1 MKRERERGGVAVIVL
16 AAMVAA
22 LGFGAV
28 VIDGGML
35 YHTQARLQSAADI
48 AALAGA
54 RVLPSQGATA
64 AIALATAV
72 AAENGLSGNEI
83 AVTVDLATQS
93 VAVNARRT
101 VNLGLARVLNR
112 PQAEVGASA
121 AAAALSVSGLR
132 GAAPLGVVWR
142 DFVFGQVY
150 DLKVGG
156 GSGEQGWYGALDL
169 GVRGGGAEE
178 YRDDLTYGWEG
189 VLRVGDE
196 VPLKTG
202 NMSGPTEQAIRD
214 RLAMCTHTPT
224 CTYTQFVP
232 HCPRLLIVPVVTPPD
247 DKEVEVLGFAGFF
260 IEGLPGSGNQSFIR
274 GRFVQF
280 VVEGEAGAAGSY
292 GARTFNLI
300 R

>member
-1 MKRERERGGVAVIVL
+1 
-16 AAMVAA
+16 MVAA

-35 YHTQARLQSAADI
+35 YHTQSRLQSAADI

-72 AAENGLSGNEI
+72 AAENGLSGSEI

-121 AAAALSVSGLR
+121 AAAAQSVAALR

-169 GVRGGGAEE
+169 GGKGGGAEE
-178 YRDDLTYGWEG
+178 YRRYLTHGWEG
-189 VLRVGDE
+189 LLSVGDK

-202 NMSGPTEQAIRD
+202 NMSGPTEQAIRNRLD
-214 RLAMCTHTPT
+214 RCTHVPTCTHT
-224 CTYTQFVP
+224 QFAP
-232 HCPRLLIVPVVTPPD
+232 NCPRLLIVPVVAPPQ
-247 DKEVEVLGFAGFF
+247 KRQVEVLGFAGFF
-260 IEGLPGSGNQSFIR
+260 IEGLPGSGNESFIR

-280 VVEGEAGAAGSY
+280 VVEGEAGTAGSY